1 MGTLQPKAAKEFRVQ
16 VRCGGGV
23 EFWLIGKADHLVF
36 RTRRHV
42 VRQQLDLLQI
52 IRVQKAAGRSA
63 EILLR
68 IVDAGDDRNADAERP
83 AAFLEPFEVSR
94 IGSLDTPV

>member
-52 IRVQKAAGRSA
+52 FSIQQAQRGLLK
-63 EILLR
+63 ILIR
-68 IVDAGDDRNADAERP
+68 IVDAGNDRNADAERP

>member
-42 VRQQLDLLQI
+42 VRQQLDLFQI
-52 IRVQKAAGRSA
+52 FRVQQMLGSLL
-63 EILLR
+63 EILIR
-68 IVDAGDDRNADAERP
+68 IVDAG
-83 AAFLEPFEVSR
+83 
-94 IGSLDTPV
+94 